1 MTNTSILEE
10 TCILINRREIQEAL
24 RKQLNNTQSMETWVK
39 MSQ

>member
-1 MTNTSILEE
+1 MTNTSILEK

-24 RKQLNNTQSMETWVK
+24 RKQLNNTQCMETREK